1 MEVGPDYQCSKC
13 KIVVGGGM
21 DGFKRHMKT
30 PDHMPP
36 YICGHGDCS
45 HDYIHLSS
53 LYAHLRQRH
62 GDFVHQEIPAAADIP
77 ILEPLMEVDNVDDN
91 NSEDDGAIADNGGDT
106 DTHCEVP
113 VSKSVS
119 LSRSAERAVLNLR
132 SGAYMTGSALQL
144 VQQESFTLMQDTSDY
159 LQNIVS
165 EYLDKPEPTPLEKE
179 NLMKSF
185 TLTDPFKHL
194 KTKVQQMKVFKEKYG
209 LLQPQEMFLGFGF
222 DSRQHPKRPCLEQ
235 HQIPKSF
242 QYVSIKDLLRSV
254 LSDPSLREMILKEQP
269 SSDEYMRSF
278 KDGSLYEKLPEN
290 LKGAIRIL
298 LYVDDLEITQ
308 ALSAAAGDYKI
319 AGIYFGIQNLPPE
332 INSLLTSVFVTAL
345 AFADDAKTERVWEPF
360 LNDMRD
366 LETEGIDIIIDGET
380 VNFKAVLIA
389 QIGDSLAACELLGF
403 KKSSANKFC
412 RWCYIDRQEM
422 WEDGCKL
429 GEPRTPEKH
438 ADDVEAA
445 AVSEDNRTAS
455 GVNGPSLLN
464 GLTFFNPIGH
474 SVFDI
479 FHDLLQGVNKMELK
493 LALREYVCVKKY
505 FPLEELKSRVKFF
518 DYGFVD
524 KYDRPRDNF
533 TVPYLKKLDG
543 YNLHLTGVQVWCF
556 TRAFPFLF
564 GDLVP
569 DNDPFMKL
577 ISLLNQI
584 MTIVFSRAISESDI
598 TELEQLIREHHNL
611 FQEIYPGQPETEVR
625 DENPNDVI
633 IQEDQE
639 EEAEEDNPEGFQ
651 DFPDTDD
658 DEVEEQ
664 PTVEDT
670 SRNSQNQR
678 KRPKIIH
685 MVNKHHHI
693 LHYPEII
700 RKFGPLVLYWCVR
713 YEARHLFFKVI
724 ATISH
729 NYKNVLK
736 TLMEVFQLK
745 VAADKQ
751 QDRRQLIMGKRGT
764 KFDTVDNFPHCQLFI
779 DFGLN
784 TSSSL
789 YSVQHVMFHGVIYRP
804 FLFAVTA
811 LQKPGVHPKFTQIHA
826 IYVSENQEN
835 VYLVTRDWNTVRFE
849 AKYCAFEVQEQDTA
863 YTIRTPASF
872 PSYRLLAIWKR
883 SGPFS
888 HKKYL
893 APRTRA

>member
-235 HQIPKSF
+235 RQIPKSF

-611 FQEIYPGQPETEVR
+611 FQEIYP
-625 DENPNDVI
+625 
-633 IQEDQE
+633 
-639 EEAEEDNPEGFQ
+639 
-651 DFPDTDD
+651 
-658 DEVEEQ
+658 
-664 PTVEDT
+664 
-670 SRNSQNQR
+670 
-678 KRPKIIH
+678 
-685 MVNKHHHI
+685 
-693 LHYPEII
+693 EII

-789 YSVQHVMFHGVIYRP
+789 YSVQHVMFH
-804 FLFAVTA
+804 VTA

-888 HKKYL
+888 HKKCQ
-893 APRTRA
+893 